1 MFLFRK
7 RKVLKVQNTDVNVV
21 DINGNDFISLTD
33 MLKSKDG
40 DFFVSDWLRNRN
52 TVEFLGVWESMNNP
66 DFNYGGFAT
75 IREKAGLNNYKI
87 SVKEWIEKTNAIGL
101 KASSG
106 RYGGTYAHIDIAFE
120 FGMWIS
126 PQFKLYLIREYQR
139 LKQIE
144 NNQYNLEWNVKRLI
158 SKTNYSIH
166 TDAVKE
172 KLIPQ
177 VRPWARS
184 FEYAKEADLLNL
196 AIFGI
201 TAKQWKEANPEKDKK
216 GENIRD
222 SASIAELIIVSNA
235 ESLNAELIKEGLSKQ
250 ERYEKIQKMAQDQM
264 KILSLE
270 DRFKT
275 LKKTSDDV
283 YLIEAGKTK
292 KDS

>member
-1 MFLFRK
+1 MLFFKK
-7 RKVLKVQNTDVNVV
+7 RKTLKIQNTEVGISN
-21 DINGNDFISLTD
+21 INGEDFISLTD

-66 DFNYGGFAT
+66 NFNYGGFAA

-106 RYGGTYAHIDIAFE
+106 RYGGTYAHVDIAFE

-126 PQFKLYLIREYQR
+126 PQFKLYLIKEYQR

-144 NNQYNLEWNVKRLI
+144 SNQYNLEWNVKRMI

-172 KLIPQ
+172 FLIPQ
-177 VRPWARS
+177 VRPWAKS

-201 TAKQWKEANPEKDKK
+201 TAKQWKEENPERAKN
-216 GENIRD
+216 GENMRD
-222 SASIAELIIVSNA
+222 SASIVELIVMSNA
-235 ESLNAELIKEGLSKQ
+235 ESLNSELIKEGVSKQ
-250 ERYEKIQKMAQDQM
+250 ERYERIQKMAQDQI
-264 KILSLE
+264 KVLTRE
-270 DRFKT
+270 DTTKA
-275 LKKTSDDV
+275 LKKTSDEV
-283 YLIEAGKTK
+283 YLIASEKNK
-292 KDS
+292 KDE

>member
-1 MFLFRK
+1 MLFFKK
-7 RKVLKVQNTDVNVV
+7 RKTLKIQNAEIGISN
-21 DINGNDFISLTD
+21 INGEDFISLTD

-66 DFNYGGFAT
+66 NFNYGGFAT

-106 RYGGTYAHIDIAFE
+106 RYGGTYAHVDIAFE

-126 PQFKLYLIREYQR
+126 PQFKLYLIKEYQR

-144 NNQYNLEWNVKRLI
+144 SNQYNLEWNVKRII

-172 KLIPQ
+172 VLIPQ
-177 VRPWARS
+177 VCPWTKS

-196 AIFGI
+196 AIFGM
-201 TAKQWKEANPEKDKK
+201 TAKQWKEKNPERAKN
-216 GENIRD
+216 GENMRD
-222 SASIAELIIVSNA
+222 SASIIELIIISNA

-250 ERYEKIQKMAQDQM
+250 ERYERIQRMAQDQIR
-264 KILSLE
+264 ILSKE
-270 DRFKT
+270 DAIKA
-275 LKKTSDDV
+275 LKKTSDDI
-283 YLIEAGKTK
+283 YLIETEK
-292 KDS
+292 KDE